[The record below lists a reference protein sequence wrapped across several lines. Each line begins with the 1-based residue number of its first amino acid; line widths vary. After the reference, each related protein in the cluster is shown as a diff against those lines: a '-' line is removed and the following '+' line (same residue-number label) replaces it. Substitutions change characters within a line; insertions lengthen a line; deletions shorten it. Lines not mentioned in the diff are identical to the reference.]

1 MKQRLARMEALLAEL
16 RETFDAGFA
25 EPRPPA
31 RPPARRLLAVR
42 AGGVPLAAP
51 LEDLAGVHA
60 AQRIIPLPDCAPGL
74 LGLAGI
80 RGRVVAVHDLAAAV
94 GAGAL
99 TGAPRWLLVTGGAEP
114 LALAVEAV
122 EGHLSLPRGEGEAA
136 QVVIEHAGAR
146 WSVLDVR
153 AIVAAIEQRARRVP

>member
-1 MKQRLARMEALLAEL
+1 MSQRLARMEELLAEL

-25 EPRPPA
+25 VPRGEAPP
-31 RPPARRLLAVR
+31 PGRRLLAVR

-60 AQRIIPLPDCAPGL
+60 AQRIIPLPDSAPGL

-80 RGRVVAVHDLAAAV
+80 RGRVVAVHDLAAAI

-99 TGAPRWLLVTGGAEP
+99 TGAPRWLLVAGGAEP
-114 LALAVEAV
+114 LALAVDAV
-122 EGHLSLPRGEGEAA
+122 EGHLSLPRGEGAEAP
-136 QVVIEHAGAR
+136 VIEHAGAR

-153 AIVAAIEQRARRVP
+153 ALVAAIEERARRAH